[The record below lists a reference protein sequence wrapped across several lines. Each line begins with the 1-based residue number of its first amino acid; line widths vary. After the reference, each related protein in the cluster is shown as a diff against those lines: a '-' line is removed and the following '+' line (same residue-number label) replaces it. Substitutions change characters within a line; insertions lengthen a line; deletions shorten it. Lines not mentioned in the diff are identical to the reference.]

1 MNFVD
6 KSNTYKVHFV
16 ETLNLIIISILLLGS
31 AQEVSRWKCAWVK
44 KMRSLNCDKHK
55 AELKEMMA
63 VFDPIRTKVIT
74 HP

>member
-31 AQEVSRWKCAWVK
+31 AQEVSRWKCALGEK
-44 KMRSLNCDKHK
+44 KWGR
-55 AELKEMMA
+55 
-63 VFDPIRTKVIT
+63 
-74 HP
+74 